1 MTAPLRMIWANSSL
15 KAPFAMRI
23 ASCIALFSLLLAGA
37 AHAAGPAGASAV
49 VALLETTDVHSNVI
63 GYDYFKLAP
72 EAGLGLDR
80 TAALIAQARTQFPN
94 NLLLDNGDTIQGT
107 ALADYQALV
116 KPLAC
121 DQTLAVYKAMNL
133 LGYDGG
139 SIGNHEFNYGLQ
151 YLSQVT
157 GNRFQVAGVDPAR
170 PRCAGPAFPQVLS
183 NVYSLKTRQ
192 PLFRPWHI
200 IDKQISAVG
209 ADGKALTATLRV
221 GIIGFAP
228 PTIMAWDKR
237 HLEGKVYTEGLRES
251 AARFIPEMRAAG
263 ADIIVAISHG
273 GLDNSAYS
281 PSMENGNW
289 HLANVAGIDAML
301 IGHSHQVFPN
311 AASTVPQFNLP
322 GVDKAK
328 GLVNGVP
335 TVMANMWGKHLG
347 VIGLHLTHDGARWVV
362 DKSLTT
368 VEARSAQLA
377 DKSFIAANP
386 ALAALIAPEHE
397 ATIGYVKTPV
407 GVTDFRMSSY
417 FADVGD
423 VSAIAVVNQAQA
435 DYVAHYVRTAA
446 PRYARLPVLSMAAP
460 FKSGNAGVNDFTD
473 VRAGSLALN
482 NAADL
487 YLYPNALYAVKVNGA
502 QLKAWLE
509 RSAMRFNTIDPAR
522 TEPQELINP
531 AYPTYNF
538 DALSS
543 SDVSYQ
549 IDLTQAPGQRIKQ
562 LLYRGKPVAAGRQ
575 FLVATN
581 SYRASGGGDF
591 PGLDGSKTVIASPD
605 TNRDVLIAYIRKTRT
620 LTRAALGGRASWRFA
635 KVATAGPVVFHS
647 APQVLDLAHEARL
660 DNVSLLRADD
670 GLGKG
675 FSLYQIDLAK

>member
-1 MTAPLRMIWANSSL
+1 
-15 KAPFAMRI
+15 MRYQL
-23 ASCIALFSLLLAGA
+23 CIPLFSLILAGFA
-37 AHAAGPAGASAV
+37 TAGVAPGSTAV
-49 VALLETTDVHSNVI
+49 VGLLETTDLHSNVI
-63 GYDYFKLAP
+63 SYDYFRLAP
-72 EAGLGLDR
+72 EAGLGLER
-80 TAALIAQARTQFPN
+80 TAALIGEARKQFPN

-121 DQTLAVYKAMNL
+121 NQTLAVYKAMNL

-139 SIGNHEFNYGLQ
+139 GIGNHEFNYGLQ

-157 GNRFQVAGVDPAR
+157 GNRFDVAGVDPAR
-170 PRCAGPAFPQVLS
+170 PRCAGPAFPQVLA

-200 IDKQISAVG
+200 IDKQISAVDP
-209 ADGKALTATLRV
+209 DGKPFTALLKV
-221 GIIGFAP
+221 GIIGFTP
-228 PTIMAWDKR
+228 PTIMAWDR
-237 HLEGKVYTEGLRES
+237 RWLEGKVYTEGLLDT
-251 AARFIPEMRAAG
+251 ANKFIPEMRAQG

-281 PSMENGNW
+281 PTMENGNW
-289 HLANVAGIDAML
+289 HLATVAGIDAML

-311 AASTVPQFNLP
+311 AASTVAQFNLP
-322 GVDKAK
+322 GVDKAR

-347 VIGLHLTHDGARWVV
+347 VIGLHLAHDGARWVV
-362 DKSLTT
+362 DKSRTT
-368 VEARSAQLA
+368 VEARAAQLA
-377 DKSFIAANP
+377 DKSYVAPDP
-386 ALAALIAPEHE
+386 AIGALVAVEHE

-407 GVTDFRMSSY
+407 GATEFRMSTY

-435 DYVAHYVRTAA
+435 DYVAKYVRSAA
-446 PRYARLPVLSMAAP
+446 PAYARLPVLSMSAP

-522 TEPQELINP
+522 TEPQELVNN
-531 AYPTYNF
+531 AYPPYNF
-538 DALSS
+538 DAMTARE
-543 SDVSYQ
+543 VSYQ

-562 LLYRGKPVAAGRQ
+562 LLYRGKPVAAERQ

-591 PGLDGSKTVIASPD
+591 PGLDGSKTVLASPD
-605 TNRDVLIAYIRKTRT
+605 TNRDVLIAYIRKTRM
-620 LTRAALGGRASWRFA
+620 LTRAALGQRASWRFV
-635 KVATAGPVVFHS
+635 KMKTAGPVVFHS
-647 APQVLDLAHEARL
+647 APDGLHLARAAKL

-675 FSLYQIDLAK
+675 FSLYQIDLSQ

>member
-1 MTAPLRMIWANSSL
+1 
-15 KAPFAMRI
+15 MRYQF
-23 ASCIALFSLLLAGA
+23 CIPLFSLALAGA
-37 AHAAGPAGASAV
+37 AVAAVPTGATAV
-49 VALLETTDVHSNVI
+49 VGLLETTDVHSNVT
-63 GYDYFKLAP
+63 GYDYFRLAP

-80 TAALIAQARTQFPN
+80 TAALIAQARKDFPN

-139 SIGNHEFNYGLQ
+139 GIGNHEFNYGLA

-157 GNRFQVAGVDPAR
+157 GNRFDVAGVDAAR

-192 PLFRPWHI
+192 PLFQPWHI
-200 IDKQISAVG
+200 IDKQITATG
-209 ADGKALTATLRV
+209 ADGKPFTATLKV
-221 GIIGFAP
+221 GIIGFTP
-228 PTIMAWDKR
+228 PTILSWDKR
-237 HLEGKVYTEGLRES
+237 WLEGKVYTEGLRES
-251 AARFIPEMRAAG
+251 ANKFIPQMRADG

-273 GLDNSAYS
+273 GLDNSDYS

-289 HLANVAGIDAML
+289 HLSKVEGVDAML

-311 AASTVPQFNLP
+311 AASTVPQFQLP

-347 VIGLHLTHDGARWVV
+347 VIGLHLAHDGTRWVI
-362 DKSLTT
+362 DKSSTT
-368 VEARSAQLA
+368 VEARAAQQA
-377 DKSFIAANP
+377 DKSFIAPDP
-386 ALAALIAPEHE
+386 AIAKLIAQEHE

-407 GVTDFRMSSY
+407 GTTGFRMSSY

-423 VSAIAVVNQAQA
+423 VSAIAVVNSAQA
-435 DYVAHYVRTAA
+435 DYVARYVTSTA
-446 PRYARLPVLSMAAP
+446 PQYARLPVLSMSAP

-509 RSAMRFNTIDPAR
+509 RSATRFNTIDPAR
-522 TEPQELINP
+522 TEPQELINT
-531 AYPTYNF
+531 AHPTYNF
-538 DALSS
+538 DELTSK
-543 SDVSYQ
+543 DVSYL
-549 IDLTQAPGQRIKQ
+549 IDLTQPVGQRITQ
-562 LLYRGKPVAAGRQ
+562 LKYRGKTIDLARE

-591 PGLDGSKTVIASPD
+591 PGLDGSKTVVASPD
-605 TNRDVLIAYIRKTRT
+605 TNRDVLIAYIKKTRV
-620 LTRAALGGRASWRFA
+620 LTRAAYGQRASWRFA
-635 KVATAGPVVFHS
+635 KVKTAGPVVFHS
-647 APQVLDLAHEARL
+647 APNVLHLAHEAKL
-660 DNVSLLRADD
+660 DGVSLVRADD
-670 GLGKG
+670 GQGKG
-675 FSLYQIDLAK
+675 FSLYQVDLSR